1 MQKALDSTCLE
12 SALYNMMLYNT
23 IIFLLENYYAPNKI
37 LQREALQ
44 EIKRNMRVLRV
55 RLFKSGLKLSSL
67 W

>member
-37 LQREALQ
+37 L
-44 EIKRNMRVLRV
+44 
-55 RLFKSGLKLSSL
+55 
-67 W
+67 

>member
-1 MQKALDSTCLE
+1 
-12 SALYNMMLYNT
+12 MMLYNT